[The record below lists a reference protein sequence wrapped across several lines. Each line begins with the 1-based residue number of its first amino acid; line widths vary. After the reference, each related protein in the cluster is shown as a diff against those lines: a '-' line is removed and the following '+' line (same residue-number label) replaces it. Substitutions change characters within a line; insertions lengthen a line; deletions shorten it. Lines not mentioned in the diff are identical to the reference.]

1 MKYLF
6 GLLMAVVT
14 VCMTAAFAMAAE
26 NYVINIQDPLQELIG
41 YIFAALSGLA
51 GGLLFWLF
59 DPNTGKLGKLKVD
72 AQVRSYLE
80 TAINAGLQFA
90 ENKARA
96 WGRDLKDPTTEREI
110 VAIAANYILPRV
122 PQALEHFG
130 IDETDLKDMIL
141 ARFKP
146 KGDPNVASTS

>member
-6 GLLMAVVT
+6 GLLIAAVT
-14 VCMTAAFAMAAE
+14 ISMTAAFAMAAE
-26 NYVINIQDPLQELIG
+26 SHVINIQEPVQELIG
-41 YIFAALSGLA
+41 YVFAALSGLA
-51 GGLLFWLF
+51 GGILFWLF
-59 DPNTGKLGKLKVD
+59 DPNTGKLAKLKVD
-72 AQVRSYLE
+72 AEIRAYLE
-80 TAINAGLQFA
+80 TAINAGLQYA
-90 ENKARA
+90 ENQARH
-96 WGRDLKDPTTEREI
+96 WGRDVKNPATEREI

-146 KGDPNVASTS
+146 KGEANVASAS